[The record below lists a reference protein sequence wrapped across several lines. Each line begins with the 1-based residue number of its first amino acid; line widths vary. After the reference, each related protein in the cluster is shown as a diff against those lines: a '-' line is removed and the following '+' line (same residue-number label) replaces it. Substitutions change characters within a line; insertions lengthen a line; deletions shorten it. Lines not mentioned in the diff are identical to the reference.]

1 MSDYTNLENL
11 RFLLNE
17 VHDIE
22 DVLKYERYADYDP
35 EAVEILLQ
43 STKDTC
49 DKEYFPF
56 YREMDEDPAR
66 FENGKLYVHPQ
77 IGKVVKMAGENGS
90 IGAQFDYEDGGQ
102 QMPHLLYGALSHI
115 QAAANNNVGGYFGL
129 TAGAAGLIIAFGSEE
144 LKKTYVPKMLAGEWA
159 GTMCLTEPQAGSSLS
174 DITSSA
180 TPQEDGS
187 YKIKGQKIYISG
199 GDHEYNDN
207 FIHLYLARID
217 GAPSGTKGISLFVVP
232 KKRIAENGNL
242 ISNDVQTAGDFQ
254 KVGQRGYCT
263 THLILGE
270 KDDCQGWLV
279 GAPNKGL
286 SYMFQMMNGAR
297 IDVGMTA
304 ASIATAAY
312 YASLQYAKDRPQ
324 GRKLSSDGSKN
335 PSEEQTLIINH
346 PDVRRML
353 LLQKAVSE
361 ASVSLLLRCSRLLDV
376 AHNEEGEVAE
386 DAHDMVEWLTPI
398 AKTYPS
404 EMGIKS
410 VSTGL
415 QVLGGAGFCSE
426 YILQQYYRDIR
437 IMSIYEGTTGIQS
450 LDLLG
455 RKSTIKNG
463 RALQLIGKEVQQAVD
478 NASTFD
484 DLKPYADKLASKMK
498 DMQEV
503 FMHLLQ
509 FAMKGNHERFLAD
522 ATLFMEFASTI
533 VVAWH
538 WLEMAT
544 ESKKALVTGQLK
556 QTEDFYESK
565 IHTMKYYFKYELP
578 KTSSLKETLLDS
590 EVLTI
595 MKEKELI
602 S

>member
-1 MSDYTNLENL
+1 MSDYMSMDNL

-17 VHDIE
+17 VHDVESI
-22 DVLKYERYADYDP
+22 LGYERYSDYDTD
-35 EAVEILLQ
+35 AVEILLQ
-43 STKDTC
+43 STKDYC
-49 DKEYFPF
+49 DKEYYPF
-56 YREMDEDPAR
+56 YKAMDEDPAR
-66 FENGKLYVHPQ
+66 FEDGKIYVHPQ
-77 IGKVVKMAGENGS
+77 IGNVIKYAGENGS
-90 IGAQFDYEDGGQ
+90 IGAHFDYEHGGQ
-102 QMPHLLYGALSHI
+102 QMPHILYGALSHI

-129 TAGAAGLIIAFGSEE
+129 TAGAAELIIAFGSQE
-144 LKKTYVPKMLAGEWA
+144 LKDTYLPNMMSGKWG

-199 GDHEYNDN
+199 GDHEYCEN

-217 GAPSGTKGISLFVVP
+217 GAPAGTKGISLFVVP
-232 KKRIAENGNL
+232 KKRIAEDGTL
-242 ISNDVQTAGDFQ
+242 VSNDCQTAGDFQ
-254 KVGQRGYCT
+254 KLGQRGYCT
-263 THLILGE
+263 THLMLGE
-270 KDDCQGWLV
+270 SDDCQGWLV
-279 GAPNKGL
+279 GSPNKGL
-286 SYMFQMMNGAR
+286 SYMFRMMNGAR
-297 IDVGMTA
+297 IDVGMSA

-312 YASLQYAKDRPQ
+312 YASLQYAKERPQ

-335 PSEEQTLIINH
+335 AEEEQTLILNH

-353 LLQKAVSE
+353 FLQKAVSE
-361 ASVSLLLRCSRLLDV
+361 ASVSILLRCSKLLDIS
-376 AHNEEGEVAE
+376 HNEEGEVAE
-386 DAHDMVEWLTPI
+386 DAHDLLEWLTPI

-404 EMGIKS
+404 EMGITS

-426 YILQQYYRDIR
+426 FILQQYYRDIR

-455 RKSTIKNG
+455 RKSTMKNG
-463 RALQLIGKEVQQAVD
+463 RALQLAAAKIQEAVKAAKTYD
-478 NASTFD
+478 E
-484 DLKPYADKLASKMK
+484 LKPYADILSAKLK
-498 DMQEV
+498 DMQEIM
-503 FMHLLQ
+503 MHLAS
-509 FAMKGNHERFLAD
+509 FAMKGNYERFLSD
-522 ATLFMEFASTI
+522 ATLFMEFSSTV

-544 ESKKALVTGQLK
+544 QAKQALITSNLI
-556 QTEDFYESK
+556 QTENFYESK
-565 IHTMKYYFKYELP
+565 IHTMKFYFKYEVP
-578 KTSSLKETLLDS
+578 KTNGLKESLLDN

-602 S
+602 C